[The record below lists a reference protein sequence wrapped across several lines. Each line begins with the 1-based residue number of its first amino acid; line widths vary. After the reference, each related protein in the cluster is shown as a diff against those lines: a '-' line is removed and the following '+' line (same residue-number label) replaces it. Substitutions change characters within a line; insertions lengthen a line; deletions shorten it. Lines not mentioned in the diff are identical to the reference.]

1 MTTLDDK
8 LPAELLFA
16 PDGHL
21 TDIALTCV
29 ADGEVALLPQPALD
43 HLDAC
48 APCGQRLGEAAL
60 RAVIVG
66 EALRARPAVVVA
78 PAPVTPRARRPL
90 PIAALGAA
98 LFISMIT
105 AGPSILDAVRGLPTT
120 LTRLIGLVPFV
131 MRVMATVTRS
141 TLGGPG
147 ALILECASTLVFVA
161 VALQVARVAGR
172 ARSMQGGVG

>member
-1 MTTLDDK
+1 MTTHDE

-21 TDIALTCV
+21 TDTALTCV

-48 APCGQRLGEAAL
+48 EPCGRRLGEAAL
-60 RAVIVG
+60 RSVIVG
-66 EALRARPAVVVA
+66 EALRERPVVVVA

-90 PIAALGAA
+90 PVAALAAA
-98 LFISMIT
+98 LLISMIT
-105 AGPSILDAVRGLPTT
+105 AGPSIVDAVRGLPTT

-131 MRVMATVTRS
+131 MRIAATVTRS

-147 ALILECASTLVFVA
+147 ALLLECASTLVFVA
-161 VALQVARVAGR
+161 MGLQVARVAGR
-172 ARSMQGGVG
+172 ARSVQGGLG